1 MTINLR
7 NLRYARFN
15 SSMARS
21 ALGVYF
27 RSGQPYRIPFGPL
40 RGLRMYYDKSVNFHA
55 VLGLWDIEILGFL
68 NSTLVKSGLLRKDGV
83 AADVGANIGYYSM
96 WLSRLALAKGRV
108 YSFEPS
114 MEALPFLSQNLAL
127 NNIGNVD
134 VVKMA
139 CGDHIGTT
147 DFFIAKHHHSS
158 SIHADWAGEGQGT
171 AQRVSVPMTTLDA
184 FFAPE
189 TGRTAPSFIKFDIE
203 GGGTHALPGARHV
216 IEAARP
222 YILIESHTAD
232 EDRAIS
238 KVLID
243 FDYRGYRLN
252 DRAWVKQPDA
262 VHPDKDGVWGTL
274 LLCPQENYA
283 SMAAIAERQ

>member
-1 MTINLR
+1 MTINFR

-15 SSMARS
+15 SSMART

-27 RSGQPYRIPFGPL
+27 RPGQPYRIPFGPL
-40 RGLRMYYDKSVNFHA
+40 RGLRMHYDESVNFHA

-68 NSTLVKSGLLRKDGV
+68 NSTLIKSGLLQKDKV

-96 WLSRLALAKGRV
+96 WLSRVALESGHV
-108 YSFEPS
+108 YAFEPS
-114 MEALPFLSQNLAL
+114 IETLPLLSKNLTL
-127 NNIGNVD
+127 NNIENVD
-134 VVKMA
+134 VVEMA
-139 CGDHIGTT
+139 CSDHVGTT

-158 SIHADWAGEGQGT
+158 SIHADWAGEGRGT
-171 AQRVSVPMTTLDA
+171 ARRVSVPVTTLDA

-189 TGRTAPSFIKFDIE
+189 TGRVAPSFVKFDIE
-203 GGGTHALPGARHV
+203 GGGTHALPGARNV
-216 IEAARP
+216 ICTARP
-222 YILIESHTAD
+222 FILIESHTIE

-238 KVLID
+238 KVLTD

-252 DRAWVKQPDA
+252 DRKWVEKAGA

-274 LLCPQENYA
+274 LLTPREHYA
-283 SMAAIAERQ
+283 SMTAITERI